1 MGWDLGEGQG
11 MGALAV
17 SCWTPGQAWAGRT
30 AGQHDTEQKVVKWG
44 KEHRSLTGFFH
55 LIFL

>member
-30 AGQHDTEQKVVKWG
+30 AGQHDTEQKGW
-44 KEHRSLTGFFH
+44 
-55 LIFL
+55 